1 MKTNITII
9 SLIALGASLTGVLG
23 SCTAEAPFA
32 GEGEGAVKMHVV
44 LNDKLSRADGDADM
58 LAENCKIYITTGEGY
73 SNVLHKWTGV
83 DNLPASV
90 ALKYGVY
97 CAEAYAGDSVPASW
111 DKKYYKGL
119 APFEVS
125 SSQPNPEV
133 QIVCKIANVAVS
145 VDKNS
150 IDNNVIA
157 DDYTIT
163 FRIGNT
169 NKTLVFGKTEVD
181 SESKGYFMM
190 PVNQTGLSYE
200 IVAKD
205 KEGNSH
211 TYPGTIDNVKPAH
224 EYRLSFK
231 YGADASTAGGAFISI
246 EIDDVELITDEIIIE
261 GPPTVSG
268 TDNQVVNL
276 DGTFTD
282 EVVSVASYG
291 SLKSLQLTLPAT
303 ASSRADATAAESV
316 DVIHM
321 SNYVKDDL
329 ARKGIDFDE
338 VVDEATD
345 VHLYHINFRAKWL
358 NALPKSTEPI
368 TVPIVA
374 IDQADNSVRQE
385 FSVANTESAIVI
397 KDPLVLNDISVSDC
411 LAVTGTKAVV
421 TLRVVTPEAGTP
433 VLRYRAA
440 GTGAWQDAS
449 GTLSGDIMT
458 FNLSGLTTG
467 TRYEYQ
473 ATVGDFVSESKYFT
487 TDEAFVIH
495 NASFEDWST
504 YSAQTMLGKKDVTL
518 PWSVGDKGASFWGSG
533 NEGAATA
540 NMTLTNKSGDMF
552 HSGSSSARL
561 ESKSALGLLA
571 AGNIFVGEYVKTDGT
586 NGVLSVGRPY
596 NGSHPEKLKVW
607 VNYRPGNKMKIE
619 DKNAEFLPSGFKDGN
634 DYGQIYVALTTGAI
648 EIRTN
653 PNNRKLF
660 SKDDSEVLAYGQV
673 TWTEAFGPDGAL
685 QEVEIPIEYNDRAK
699 TTKPTHLVIV
709 VSASKYGDYF
719 SGSEGSVMYLDDFEL
734 VY

>member
-1 MKTNITII
+1 M
-9 SLIALGASLTGVLG
+9 
-23 SCTAEAPFA
+23 
-32 GEGEGAVKMHVV
+32 
-44 LNDKLSRADGDADM
+44 
-58 LAENCKIYITTGEGY
+58 
-73 SNVLHKWTGV
+73 
-83 DNLPASV
+83 
-90 ALKYGVY
+90 KYGVY
-97 CAEAYAGDSVPASW
+97 RAEAYAGDSVPASW

-150 IDNNVIA
+150 IDDNVIV

-211 TYPGTIDNVKPAH
+211 TYPGTIDNVKAAH

-231 YGADASTAGGAFISI
+231 YGADASTAGGAFLSI
-246 EIDDVELITDEIIIE
+246 EIDDVELINDEIVIE

-303 ASSRADATAAESV
+303 TQSRADATATESV

-338 VVDEATD
+338 IVDDATD

-374 IDQADNSVRQE
+374 VDQADNSVRQE

-397 KDPLVLNDISVSDC
+397 KDPLVLNDIPATDC

-421 TLRVVTPEAGTP
+421 TLRVVTSEAGTP

-440 GTGAWQDAS
+440 GTEAWQNAS

-487 TDEAFVIH
+487 TDEAFVIPG
-495 NASFEDWST
+495 ASFEDWST
-504 YSAQTMLGKKDVTL
+504 YSASTLLGTKDVIL

-540 NMTLTNKSGDMF
+540 DKVLTNKSGDMK
-552 HSGSSSARL
+552 HSGNSSARL
-561 ESKSALGLLA
+561 ASDAAMGIIA
-571 AGNIFVGEYVKTDGT
+571 AGNLFVGEYVKTDGT
-586 NGVLSVGRPY
+586 DGVLSVGRPY
-596 NGSHPEKLKVW
+596 NGSHPRKLKVW
-607 VNYRPGNKMKIE
+607 ANYRPGNSVTVKKE
-619 DKNAEFLPSGFKDGN
+619 NKEYLPAGFGEGN
-634 DYGQIYVALTTGAI
+634 DHGQIYVALTTAAV
-648 EIRTN
+648 EIRTKAK
-653 PNNRKLF
+653 NRKLF
-660 SKDDSEVLAYGQV
+660 SKDDSEVIAYGEV

-685 QEVEIPIEYNDRAK
+685 LEVEIPFEYNDRAK
-699 TTKPTHLVIV
+699 TVKPTHLVIV
-709 VSASKYGDYF
+709 ASASKYGDYF
-719 SGSEGSVMYLDDFEL
+719 SGSSSSVMYLDDFEL